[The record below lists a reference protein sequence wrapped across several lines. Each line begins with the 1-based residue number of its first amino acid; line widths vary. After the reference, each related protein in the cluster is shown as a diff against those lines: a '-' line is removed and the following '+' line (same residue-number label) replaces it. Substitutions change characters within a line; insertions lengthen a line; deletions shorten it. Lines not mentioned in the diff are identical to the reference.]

1 VRTRA
6 CVACM
11 AVVAAAFS
19 VGAGSASAET
29 INFYV
34 PISGTVTNT
43 CTGELVA
50 INGTAHFKET
60 NNSSLAGVKSQIE
73 MNLTG
78 VKGITPTGARYVM
91 NQQTSGMQHAEFD
104 PFGNA
109 QLTMEE
115 TEILTRQGETG
126 ALLIGDDFRLHVVIH
141 LTVSN
146 GVVRVLKVDPPRA
159 DCR

>member
-1 VRTRA
+1 MRTRA

-78 VKGITPTGARYVM
+78 VKGTALVTGARYVM
-91 NQQTSGMQHAEFD
+91 NRQISDTQHAEFD
-104 PFGNA
+104 AFGNA
-109 QLTMEE
+109 QITMEQ
-115 TEILTRQGETG
+115 TDILTRQGETG
-126 ALLIGDDFRLHVVIH
+126 TFLVGDDFRLHVIAH
-141 LTVSN
+141 LTVSK
-146 GVVRVLKVDPPRA
+146 GLPRAQKFDLRA